1 VLFFFFFGRL
11 VDFWWA
17 FGGLYQPLNFTL
29 NYIKHIYHDVSWEFK
44 RARPGGAAG
53 GGHPEPAEDLA
64 EVEMGS
70 WARWACDDR
79 RGWFKKNH
87 MDDIWHMMVLE
98 KYWWMTLDDIGGYWY
113 WMMMDDDGDDD
124 VFGLSSSLPPMLAGE
139 KLYKYCLMNLWT
151 VNLPIFSNH
160 FTYFTTI
167 FHGCLDVYHHTA
179 RICGRFS
186 AGMFRLQVSA
196 NTSTIGTSYWA
207 NGDPCHRGFCSNVW
221 KTIYIITYYNP
232 HPWKTYQ
239 RTQRTI
245 KNNSGG
251 GQVVQLNPV

>member
-1 VLFFFFFGRL
+1 MYPENSNERGQEERQVEVTRSRL
-11 VDFWWA
+11 KTWLRWRWVVGPVGPAMIDVD
-17 FGGLYQPLNFTL
+17 
-29 NYIKHIYHDVSWEFK
+29 
-44 RARPGGAAG
+44 
-53 GGHPEPAEDLA
+53 DLKK
-64 EVEMGS
+64 S
-70 WARWACDDR
+70 H
-79 RGWFKKNH
+79 GWH
-87 MDDIWHMMVLE
+87 MTYDGIGEILMDD
-98 KYWWMTLDDIGGYWY
+98 TGWY
-113 WMMMDDDGDDD
+113 WRILILNDDGWWWWWRCFWF
-124 VFGLSSSLPPMLAGE
+124 VVKSTTHVGRW
-139 KLYKYCLMNLWT
+139 KVKYCLMNLWT

-160 FTYFTTI
+160 FTYFATM
-167 FHGCLDVYHHTA
+167 FQGCLDVYHHTA

-251 GQVVQLNPV
+251 GRSYN

>member
-1 VLFFFFFGRL
+1 MTYDGIGEIL
-11 VDFWWA
+11 
-17 FGGLYQPLNFTL
+17 
-29 NYIKHIYHDVSWEFK
+29 
-44 RARPGGAAG
+44 
-53 GGHPEPAEDLA
+53 
-64 EVEMGS
+64 
-70 WARWACDDR
+70 
-79 RGWFKKNH
+79 
-87 MDDIWHMMVLE
+87 MDD
-98 KYWWMTLDDIGGYWY
+98 TGWY
-113 WMMMDDDGDDD
+113 WRILILNDDGWWWWWRCFWF
-124 VFGLSSSLPPMLAGE
+124 VVKSTTHVGRW
-139 KLYKYCLMNLWT
+139 KVKYCLMNLWT

-160 FTYFTTI
+160 FTYFTTM
-167 FHGCLDVYHHTA
+167 FQGCLDLSRSVYHHTA